1 MSLEFI
7 GNPFDLPNEV
17 DEVKGY
23 VRPLAVVN
31 AAIEEHVDAV
41 FSYKSPLDPDL
52 LDAELKRWN
61 ERNGGLSFQELDI
74 RSGMG
79 LVALGFCSGEEQL
92 VGIVTPGYAM
102 NYLARSF
109 EKETDSGSRYL
120 LSVGALDFDDDTS
133 TLVCDYAKPLEAA
146 ARLGLPVVTPL
157 SWKELRETTLLTAA
171 LAQFG
176 KAQGAVHLYDALNYS
191 RSVVKVPE
199 VEKRFKLADFNMSKG
214 SSVGDIVARFNQL
227 YGLDLG
233 SFQYFGD
240 KDAETVFVLNGS
252 VEGDLFASILQG
264 QKRVGLI
271 AVRIP
276 SPFDIPGFVKTIP
289 ESAANIVLVGQSG
302 GPNTSSWLKS
312 TISAAL
318 FYSNKRN
325 IRVSE
330 YIFHANFVW
339 SPSAVIQIL
348 HEFGFSLKPASYAE
362 SKDYIYWSS
371 DHSPEIDVPARLV
384 HAISLIDGV
393 EVTMRTKF
401 DNFTNAGIFQA
412 QFSVAPVG
420 VHQVVSNIDSSHIAF
435 VEDIDILRFIDI
447 AGTVREDGTIILVSR
462 KSLKDVDLQD
472 HDTLVDYLNIPT
484 TFLDTVGSKRIKLV
498 FLDTD
503 AIGEREDT
511 KHKTLSF
518 VYQAVFWHFAYD
530 YDMQSTVRAI
540 WSSAG
545 ADIELLAVVIAD
557 LITDSFK
564 NGLIEVPVV
573 HKKSKGDAEASS
585 NGTDSQ
591 LPIFIADTAAAPNP
605 RTQDEYPEFELD
617 TAQTI
622 AKKITFKEA
631 YGATSEI
638 RPDLSMKNFIVKVKE
653 NRRVTPT
660 DYERYIFHIEFDIS
674 GTGLTYEIGDALG
687 IHARNNE
694 ESVRSFLQ
702 SYGLNEDDV
711 VVLPSKN
718 QANYL
723 ESRTV
728 LQVFVENL
736 DIFGKPAKRFYEGLV
751 DFANDEG
758 ERLKLQHLVSPAGA
772 SELKR
777 FQDEEFYTYVDV
789 FELFPSARPP
799 LDRLVELIA
808 PLKRREYS
816 IASSQRVHPN
826 ELHLLIVVVDWV
838 DRRGRKRY
846 GHTSKYLS
854 QLKVGTELVVSV
866 KPSVMKL
873 PSSPLQPIIMS
884 GLGTGLAPF
893 KALVEEKAWQ
903 KSQGQDIGEVYLFM
917 GSRHKREEYLYGEL
931 WEAYKDAGIITH
943 IGAAFSRD
951 QPHKIYIQD
960 RIREVLQDLS
970 TAMTIKE
977 GTFYLCGPTWPVPD
991 ITQVL
996 KDIIAADAASKNVD
1010 VDLDAAIEE
1019 LKETSRYILEVY

>member
-1 MSLEFI
+1 MLLDFV

-17 DEVKGY
+17 DDVKGY
-23 VRPLAVVN
+23 VRPLAAVN
-31 AAIEEHVDAV
+31 AAIGEQVDAI

-52 LDAELKRWN
+52 LDTELKRWS
-61 ERNGGLSFQELDI
+61 ERNGDLSLRELDI
-74 RSGMG
+74 RSGTG
-79 LVALGFCSGEEQL
+79 LVALGFCSDAEQL
-92 VGIVTPGYAM
+92 IGIVTPGYAM
-102 NYLARSF
+102 GCLARSF
-109 EKETDSGSRYL
+109 EKETDGGSRFL
-120 LSVGALDFDDDTS
+120 LSVGALEYNEDTGA
-133 TLVCDYAKPLEAA
+133 LVCDYIKPLEEAT
-146 ARLGLPVVTPL
+146 RLGLPVVTPL
-157 SWKELRETTLLTAA
+157 SWKELRATTLLTAA
-171 LAQFG
+171 LAKFG
-176 KAQGAVHLYDALNYS
+176 KAQGAVHLYDALTYS
-191 RSVVKVPE
+191 KSVVKIPE
-199 VEKRFKLADFNMSKG
+199 SKKRLKLADFNIPKG
-214 SSVGDIVARFNQL
+214 SSVEDIVARFNQL

-233 SFQYFGD
+233 NFQYYGD
-240 KDAETVFVLNGS
+240 STAETVFVLNGS
-252 VEGDLFASILQG
+252 VEGDLFASMIQD
-264 QKRVGLI
+264 QTQVGLI

-276 SPFDIPGFVKTIP
+276 SPFNGPAFVKIVP
-289 ESAANIVLVGQSG
+289 ESATNIVVIGQCQEN
-302 GPNTSSWLKS
+302 NTYSWLKS

-330 YIFHANFVW
+330 YIFHPDFFW
-339 SPSAVIQIL
+339 SPNAVVQIL
-348 HEFGFSLKPASYAE
+348 NEFDYSLKLGSDTE
-362 SKDYIYWSS
+362 SKDFIYWSS
-371 DHSPEIDVPARLV
+371 DYSSEIDVPARLV
-384 HAISLIDGV
+384 HALSLIDGV

-412 QFSVAPVG
+412 QFSVNPVG
-420 VHQVVSNIDSSHIAF
+420 VHSVVSNIDSSNVTF
-435 VEDIDILRFIDI
+435 VEDINILRFIDI
-447 AGTVREDGTIILVSR
+447 AGTVRDNGTIILVSR
-462 KSLKDVDLQD
+462 KSLKGIDLQD
-472 HDTLVDYLNIPT
+472 QDTLVDQLQLPT
-484 TFLDTVGSKRIKLV
+484 TFLDTVRNKRIKLV
-498 FLDTD
+498 FLDAD

-518 VYQAVFWHFAYD
+518 VYQAVFWRFAYG
-530 YDMQSTVRAI
+530 YDIQSTVRAI

-545 ADIELLAVVIAD
+545 ADIELLAAVIAD
-557 LITDSFK
+557 LITDSFQK
-564 NGLIEVPVV
+564 GLIEVPVV
-573 HKKSKGDAEASS
+573 YKKSNTVADASS
-585 NGTDSQ
+585 DSPSSQ
-591 LPIFIADTAAAPNP
+591 LPIFMADTAAAPNP
-605 RTQDEYPEFELD
+605 RDQKKYPEFELGN
-617 TAQTI
+617 AQII
-622 AKKITFKEA
+622 AKKIAFKEA
-631 YGATSEI
+631 YGVTSEI
-638 RPDLSMKNFIVKVKE
+638 RPDLSMNNFIVKVKE

-674 GTGLTYEIGDALG
+674 GTGLKYEIGDALG

-694 ESVRSFLQ
+694 ESVKSFLHA
-702 SYGLNEDDV
+702 YRLKEDGII
-711 VVLPSKN
+711 VLPSKN
-718 QANYL
+718 EAGYL

-736 DIFGKPAKRFYEGLV
+736 DIFGKPSKRFYEGLV
-751 DFANDEG
+751 EFAEDEA

-777 FQDEEFYTYVDV
+777 FQDEEYYTYVDI
-789 FELFPSARPP
+789 FDLFPSARPP
-799 LDRLVELIA
+799 LDRLIELIA

-854 QLKVGTELVVSV
+854 ELMVGTEIVVSV

-873 PSSPLQPIIMS
+873 PASPLQPIIMS

-903 KSQGQDIGEVYLFM
+903 KSQGQDIGGVYLFM

-960 RIREVLQDLS
+960 RIREVLHELS
-970 TAMTIKE
+970 TALIEKE

-996 KDIIAADAASKNVD
+996 KDIIAADAASRNIE

-1019 LKETSRYILEVY
+1019 LKETSKYILEVY